1 MENGSTETSFGP
13 RKSKTIRDGKYK
25 SAKRQFSTSGIDFS
39 ANYYGASNSL
49 LTFKQS
55 EMAF

>member
-1 MENGSTETSFGP
+1 MANGSTETSFGP
-13 RKSKTIRDGKYK
+13 RKSKKIRDGKYK

-49 LTFKQS
+49 LTLKQN